1 MDNLKIKITDDMEK
15 YTSSK
20 KSNARVLG
28 ELNLGDSHC
37 LEDSALDKLC
47 EALLG
52 LYPHDPVKLDVSY
65 SVGNH

>member
-1 MDNLKIKITDDMEK
+1 MDNLKIKIMDDIEK

-20 KSNARVLG
+20 KSNERVLG

-37 LEDSALDKLC
+37 LEYSALNKLC
-47 EALLG
+47 EALLE

>member
-15 YTSSK
+15 YNSSK
-20 KSNARVLG
+20 KADARVLG

-37 LEDSALDKLC
+37 LDDSALNKLC
-47 EALLG
+47 EALLE
-52 LYPHDPVKLDVSY
+52 LYPQDPIKLDISY

>member
-37 LEDSALDKLC
+37 LDDSALNKLC
-47 EALLG
+47 EALLE
-52 LYPHDPVKLDVSY
+52 LYPHDPVKLEISY